1 MEELPVGLAVG
12 GDGLCMQC
20 VGETVYAQGGEA
32 VMSDDGIG
40 IGGFE
45 HHGDQGNA
53 RGYANFLSSS
63 PIKGNLVVGGDE
75 SCAQC
80 IVETAYVQGGEAV
93 MSVDGFGGFEN
104 AIGFSSVIKDIRVD
118 SIDTNDSLPL
128 HALEMRQPSEET
140 RPPPKK
146 MPKTKK
152 KFGHGVVRGGNK
164 KQGREISQAITSV
177 ARGLIDT
184 TDSRPSIKHITK
196 AQLSKSLVASEVR
209 TVLLFFNL

>member
-1 MEELPVGLAVG
+1 MEGGEDIRGGTIEEMPVGLAVG
-12 GDGLCMQC
+12 GDGSCTQH
-20 VGETVYAQGGEA
+20 VVETAYAQGGEA

-63 PIKGNLVVGGDE
+63 PIKGDLAVGGDE
-75 SCAQC
+75 SCAQRV
-80 IVETAYVQGGEAV
+80 VETAYAQGREAV

-118 SIDTNDSLPL
+118 SINTNDSLPL
-128 HALEMRQPSEET
+128 RAEETRPPPEET

-152 KFGHGVVRGGNK
+152 KFGCGIVRGGNK
-164 KQGREISQAITSV
+164 SRDCPQEVTNCLRSMQGNCNGGQGAEKRYI
-177 ARGLIDT
+177 
-184 TDSRPSIKHITK
+184 
-196 AQLSKSLVASEVR
+196 
-209 TVLLFFNL
+209 